1 MNARIPSPLVGFNNN
16 VRYRGMSFHIQTE
29 DSGIGRP
36 HIITH
41 LFADGGRVIK
51 TLRVDYSEHVSK
63 PEYRTTVQLMMR
75 DQHKAMAYDLRKG
88 KIDPIIDKL
97 MLRPPA
103 KHGKRSLRPGQASEH
118 PERSASMPPAAAK
131 PSLPAAPSAPVPPV
145 AAVAASASPPPN
157 SDVRSVP
164 VADPVRSRTVR
175 TRSGVFSA
183 VPSLSLDEVILGYVA
198 RGPR

>member
-1 MNARIPSPLVGFNNN
+1 VNARIPSPLVGFNNN
-16 VRYRGMSFHIQTE
+16 VRYRGMNFHIQTE

-51 TLRVDYSEHVSK
+51 TLRIDYSEHVSK
-63 PEYRTTVQLMMR
+63 PDYRTTVQLMMR

-103 KHGKRSLRPGQASEH
+103 KDGKRSLRPGPASEH
-118 PERSASMPPAAAK
+118 PERSASVPSAVPVDAS
-131 PSLPAAPSAPVPPV
+131 PSLPLSSDARSIAGTDPAPSRPVP
-145 AAVAASASPPPN
+145 
-157 SDVRSVP
+157 
-164 VADPVRSRTVR
+164 

-183 VPSLSLDEVILGYVA
+183 VPSVSLDEMILGYVA